1 MYGRSIFRPAGD
13 GEMAGRL
20 IRSLLLAFL
29 FIVFVVLIFRF
40 YDWGIELERLQ
51 VQYVEACLRW
61 LELYI
66 EDLAEQ
72 TLEKADSPNL
82 VRYAEIAKKLG
93 GYVGFDKD
101 LKQIVVAVRKDNDV
115 KTATF
120 TLNLNLEGFEYY
132 VCDPSNT
139 VLDASNKSMVGKNI
153 ELVLPDLSSGS
164 IVKYEGKVYL
174 FRHKLSQRFGFRIF
188 VGIPYRDSRL
198 QSYLVM
204 GLAIALFLIS
214 LSWRRT
220 DQLEERITKAIEN
233 IINTHRFDEKS
244 IRSTKLKNQLSKLA
258 NKFEHSER
266 ILRETAQKLQDL
278 KQLLEKRKAGS

>member
-1 MYGRSIFRPAGD
+1 
-13 GEMAGRL
+13 MAGRL
-20 IRSLLLAFL
+20 IRSLLFAFL
-29 FIVFVVLIFRF
+29 FVAFTVLIFRF

-51 VQYVEACLRW
+51 EQYVEACLRW
-61 LELYI
+61 LELHI
-66 EDLAEQ
+66 ENLAEQ
-72 TLEKADSPNL
+72 ALEKTDSPNL
-82 VRYAEIAKKLG
+82 DRYTEIAKKLG

-115 KTATF
+115 KTAIF
-120 TLNLNLEGFEYY
+120 MLNLNPEEFEYY

-174 FRHKLSQRFGFRIF
+174 FKQRTSQRFGFRIF
-188 VGIPYRDSRL
+188 IGIPYRDSRL

-204 GLAIALFLIS
+204 GLAIVLFLIS
-214 LSWRRT
+214 LSWRRRG
-220 DQLEERITKAIEN
+220 QSEERISRAIED

-244 IRSTKLKNQLSKLA
+244 IRNTKLKNQLSKLA
-258 NKFEHSER
+258 NKLEHSER